1 MSLTT
6 AGSAPSV
13 ARCTRLLSRS
23 ARIAVKELKVCMLA
37 SQKEINQIVVTVT
50 GAADNNITWHVTAQ
64 VMKLSS

>member
-1 MSLTT
+1 
-6 AGSAPSV
+6 
-13 ARCTRLLSRS
+13 
-23 ARIAVKELKVCMLA
+23 MLA